1 MMASTACSPRGPL
14 PPWAWAAVAA
24 LGLHA
29 LALQGLQPVAPG
41 SRAEP
46 ANPTPPAP
54 SLRWV
59 QLPPAPVSPRQDRT
73 AAPAAVAPAA
83 QVATKPARATAGT
96 GVPQPVAPAADGR
109 APAVPAVPE
118 TAFLARS
125 QPEADGAP
133 EAEDGP
139 VPGAD
144 ARREIAT
151 RPVPRYAARLPAPF
165 QLRLAVQRGDI
176 HGQGELRFEH
186 DTASGRYQL
195 QLLLQGPQRPM
206 WAQSSTGSTQG
217 HGLQPEQFND
227 RRRGRRIGTADFD
240 RAAAQVRFS
249 GKAPPLPFAEAAQ
262 DRLSWMVQLPAAL
275 AADAGLQRP
284 GSTVWLQVF
293 SARGDVQLW
302 AFEVQGLQAAA
313 TGDGSTVEALHVRRL
328 PDRLYDTQ
336 IDAWLDP
343 AGQFLP
349 VQLNLTHWP
358 SGERMTLTR
367 QGP

>member
-1 MMASTACSPRGPL
+1 MMVSTAFTPRWPWTG
-14 PPWAWAAVAA
+14 WAWAAAAA

-29 LALQGLQPVAPG
+29 LALQGLQPEAPG
-41 SRAEP
+41 SGAAP
-46 ANPTPPAP
+46 ALPPAP
-54 SLRWV
+54 ALRWV
-59 QLPPAPVSPRQDRT
+59 QLQPAQNSPAAPSGVAAQAPVTPSPAAARPADAQPMGSVAPRRVWAEAAPVPDTPPAPE
-73 AAPAAVAPAA
+73 PATPS
-83 QVATKPARATAGT
+83 
-96 GVPQPVAPAADGR
+96 D
-109 APAVPAVPE
+109 
-118 TAFLARS
+118 
-125 QPEADGAP
+125 
-133 EAEDGP
+133 AEDGP

-144 ARREIAT
+144 ARREIAS

-165 QLRLAVQRGDI
+165 QLRFALQRGDI
-176 HGQGELRFEH
+176 RGQGELRFEH

-206 WAQSSTGSTQG
+206 WEQSSTGSAQG
-217 HGLQPEQFND
+217 HGLQPEQFHD

-240 RAAAQVRFS
+240 RAAGQVRFS
-249 GKAPPLPFAEAAQ
+249 GKAPPLPIAEAAQ

-275 AADAGLQRP
+275 AADAALQRP

-302 AFEVQGLQAAA
+302 AFEVQGLQAVAM
-313 TGDGSTVEALHVRRL
+313 GDGSTVEALHVRRL
-328 PDRLYDTQ
+328 PERLYDTQ

-349 VQLNLTHWP
+349 VQLWLTHWP
-358 SGERMTLTR
+358 TGERMTLTR